1 MHRVMWKDGNDM
13 LKWFSRRTGE
23 RSTRPGNLLANGST
37 CGRAET
43 EDNAA
48 DEPKGVDSSRAD
60 ADNESE
66 SKGLLARLRNRI
78 GQTRSSMVDSVMSIL
93 GRYGKVDEDMLEEV
107 EDILIQCDVGVDTT
121 LKIIGRL
128 RKEGIRQG
136 VEDTDGLAALFKQ
149 SIAGILG
156 DRNRSLDF
164 NVARPMILLVVGVN
178 GVGKTTTIGKLGKIL
193 GDRGLK
199 VMMVAADTFRA
210 AAADQLT
217 IWAEE
222 TGSCIV
228 KKEEGAD
235 PASVVFEALEGVKQ
249 GPEPDVIMID
259 TAGRLH
265 TKMNLM
271 QQLGKIVRIIRKHYP
286 DAPHE
291 TVLVLDA
298 TTGQNALNQVK
309 QFDEACELSGLIM
322 TKLDG
327 TAKGGI
333 LIAVRDIFGFP
344 IFKIG
349 IGEGPED
356 LRDFN
361 SQEYVDALFSN
372 LEGANE
378 RSDSMDHDTR
388 PNE

>member
-1 MHRVMWKDGNDM
+1 M
-13 LKWFSRRTGE
+13 
-23 RSTRPGNLLANGST
+23 
-37 CGRAET
+37 
-43 EDNAA
+43 
-48 DEPKGVDSSRAD
+48 
-60 ADNESE
+60 
-66 SKGLLARLRNRI
+66 
-78 GQTRSSMVDSVMSIL
+78 
-93 GRYGKVDEDMLEEV
+93 
-107 EDILIQCDVGVDTT
+107 
-121 LKIIGRL
+121 
-128 RKEGIRQG
+128 
-136 VEDTDGLAALFKQ
+136 
-149 SIAGILG
+149 
-156 DRNRSLDF
+156 
-164 NVARPMILLVVGVN
+164 
-178 GVGKTTTIGKLGKIL
+178 
-193 GDRGLK
+193 
-199 VMMVAADTFRA
+199 
-210 AAADQLT
+210 
-217 IWAEE
+217 
-222 TGSCIV
+222 